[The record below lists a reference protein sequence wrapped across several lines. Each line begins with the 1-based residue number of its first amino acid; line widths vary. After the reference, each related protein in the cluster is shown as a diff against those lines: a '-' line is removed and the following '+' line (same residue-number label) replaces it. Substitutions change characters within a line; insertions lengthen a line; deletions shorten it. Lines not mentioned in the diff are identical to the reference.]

1 MQWTKRRFHLVLLA
15 TASLLLALLVVRT
28 TGLAAVLEHDFARA
42 AALAPQDTRVELAS
56 ASLLFHLGEGQPTP
70 NSLSFALRAARDAP
84 LALEPALI
92 SGAAAAAAGQ
102 APRAEAL
109 LLEAR
114 RRDPRS
120 PLVRAQLLQHYA
132 TAGRV
137 AEAATELAVLA
148 RLVPAAAG
156 ELFIPQLAF
165 YADDVAN
172 RDAYARVLA
181 AHPQVRQAL
190 LQHLIA
196 IGEDPDL
203 VIELAAR
210 SGQSTP
216 REKDEAWQMPL
227 VQRLVDR
234 GEVQRAYR
242 LWLRFT
248 GSGAG
253 SGKLLHDGSFR
264 APPRPGPF
272 GWQLSDQG
280 GGVAERGNRP
290 GLAVSYY
297 GREPAELARQL
308 IILPPGRY
316 RLASKLSGN
325 VPAGRSALS
334 WRLSCLDGGGEL
346 LNHPLGEV
354 TSRTSQLAADFIVPS
369 GCTGQWLVLA
379 GNPPEFSKTENIWV
393 HEVQIR
399 RVS

>member
-1 MQWTKRRFHLVLLA
+1 MQRTTRRSHLVLLSV
-15 TASLLLALLVVRT
+15 ASLLLALLVVRT
-28 TGLAAVLEHDFARA
+28 TGLAVVLERDFARA

-56 ASLLFHLGEGQPTP
+56 ALLLFHLGEGRPTP
-70 NSLSFALRAARDAP
+70 NSLSFALRAAPAAP

-102 APRAEAL
+102 ARRAEAL

-120 PLVRAQLLQHYA
+120 PLVRAQLLQQYA
-132 TAGRV
+132 AAGRV

-172 RDAYARVLA
+172 RAAYARVLA

-190 LQHLIA
+190 LQHLVA

-203 VIELAAR
+203 VIELGVR
-210 SGQSTP
+210 SRQGTAS
-216 REKDEAWQMPL
+216 EEDEAWQMPL
-227 VQRLVDR
+227 VRRLIEA

-253 SGKLLHDGSFR
+253 TGELLHDGAFNQL
-264 APPRPGPF
+264 PRPGPF
-272 GWQLSDQG
+272 GWQLSNQG
-280 GGVAERGNRP
+280 GGVAELGNRP
-290 GLAVSYY
+290 GLVVSYY

-308 IILPPGRY
+308 VLLPPGRY
-316 RLASKLSGN
+316 RLISKVSGN
-325 VPAGRSALS
+325 VPAGTSALS
-334 WRLSCLDGGGEL
+334 WRLACLRGGGEL
-346 LNHPLGEV
+346 LNRPLGEV
-354 TSRTSQLAADFIVPS
+354 TARTRELTADFAVPS
-369 GCTGQWLVLA
+369 GCTGQSLVLV
-379 GNPPEFSKTENIWV
+379 GNPPEFSKTENVRV